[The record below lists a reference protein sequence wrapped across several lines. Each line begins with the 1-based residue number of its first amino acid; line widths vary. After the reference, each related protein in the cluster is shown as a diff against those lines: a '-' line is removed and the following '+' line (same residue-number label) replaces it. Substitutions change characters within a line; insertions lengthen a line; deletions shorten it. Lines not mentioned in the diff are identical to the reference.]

1 MCIVKYRENF
11 ECLLLYSEKK
21 KTLKE
26 EDDFKAFNG
35 IWCYY
40 KAYQFTSNLLNHLLR
55 KKGLLFILL
64 YVH

>member
-21 KTLKE
+21 KILKE

-35 IWCYY
+35 I
-40 KAYQFTSNLLNHLLR
+40 
-55 KKGLLFILL
+55 
-64 YVH
+64 